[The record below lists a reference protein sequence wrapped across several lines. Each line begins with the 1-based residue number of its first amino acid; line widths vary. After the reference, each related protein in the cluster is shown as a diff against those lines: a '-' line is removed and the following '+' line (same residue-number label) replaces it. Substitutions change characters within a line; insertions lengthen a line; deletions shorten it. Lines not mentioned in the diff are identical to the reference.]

1 MKSNTTLYLLALLI
15 GGVLSLPSAP
25 TGGAGTD
32 PGGSGG
38 SSTTTTTT
46 TKKNVAMP
54 KPGKACKEKITF
66 PFKKLTGVT
75 GYPWIVEV
83 FGIPLIATTKF
94 KKSFEKKKSKLNHVA
109 SVLAALLDNDNDG
122 CIDDPNVERNI
133 LEKYVPAGASSTAKG
148 LKKSVILPDNAEIST
163 DAATTAAEKIGYFFG
178 QTLGKGET
186 IPKCS
191 GLKGTKTCVDA
202 AIEELL
208 HFVQNFGHT
217 SAYNTVFGTGWNDI
231 SNLTKA
237 MDIARGKRIMA
248 TPAKLSGYPTKAWYT
263 YTDTTCEYGCQ
274 GMEYLWWGYCSYS
287 GVCASRSGNTQY
299 TEEFKLLKKAD
310 LKKTDKALYKLYS
323 DSEAKTASYRLP
335 TKPVDG
341 TYLGCKTCK
350 RTGAKSH
357 GGT

>member
-54 KPGKACKEKITF
+54 KPGTACTSNSTFTVKA
-66 PFKKLTGVT
+66 LTGLK
-75 GYPWIVEV
+75 GYPWMMEV
-83 FGIPLIATTKF
+83 FGIPLITTTKF
-94 KKSFEKKKSKLNHVA
+94 KESGKLNHVA
-109 SVLAALLDNDNDG
+109 SILAALLDNDNDG

-133 LEKYVPAGASSTAKG
+133 LEKYVPAGASSTTIG
-148 LKKSVILPDNAEIST
+148 LKKTVILPDNADIST
-163 DAATTAAEKIGYFFG
+163 DAASIAAEKLGYFFG

-191 GLKGTKTCVDA
+191 GLKGTQTCVDA

-208 HFVQNFGHT
+208 HFVQNFGHS
-217 SAYNTVFGTGWNDI
+217 SAYNTVFGVGWNDK
-231 SNLTKA
+231 SKLTKA
-237 MDIARGKRIMA
+237 MDIARGKRIMT
-248 TPAKLSGYPTKAWYT
+248 TPAKLSGYPKKAWYT

-274 GMEYLWWGYCSYS
+274 SMEYLWWGYCSYS
-287 GVCASRSGNTQY
+287 GVCANRSGNTQY

-341 TYLGCKTCK
+341 TYLGCKTCERK
-350 RTGAKSH
+350 GAKSH